1 MKDKHKRYVIETIKL
16 TYSKFKKYIFGQTI
30 DSFILSIMIFVSMAI
45 LNIPYGLF
53 ISLILGLCAAV
64 PILGPFIGIIITT
77 IIMIIAGYKNILLF
91 IFIVVLMQQIEGN
104 IIYPIV
110 VGNSMGLS
118 SLYIVL
124 IVIVF
129 SSLFGI
135 LGVIVGVPLCG
146 VCYELICNY
155 IRQKDVVN

>member
-1 MKDKHKRYVIETIKL
+1 MLSALCSFVL
-16 TYSKFKKYIFGQTI
+16 F
-30 DSFILSIMIFVSMAI
+30 FIL
-45 LNIPYGLF
+45 
-53 ISLILGLCAAV
+53 
-64 PILGPFIGIIITT
+64 
-77 IIMIIAGYKNILLF
+77 
-91 IFIVVLMQQIEGN
+91 IVVLMQQIEGN

-110 VGNSMGLS
+110 VGNSIGLS

>member
-1 MKDKHKRYVIETIKL
+1 M
-16 TYSKFKKYIFGQTI
+16 
-30 DSFILSIMIFVSMAI
+30 
-45 LNIPYGLF
+45 
-53 ISLILGLCAAV
+53 
-64 PILGPFIGIIITT
+64 
-77 IIMIIAGYKNILLF
+77 
-91 IFIVVLMQQIEGN
+91 
-104 IIYPIV
+104 
-110 VGNSMGLS
+110 GNSIGLS

-135 LGVIVGVPLCG
+135 LGVIVGVPLFG

>member
-1 MKDKHKRYVIETIKL
+1 
-16 TYSKFKKYIFGQTI
+16 
-30 DSFILSIMIFVSMAI
+30 MIFVSMAI

-110 VGNSMGLS
+110 VG
-118 SLYIVL
+118 LYIVL

>member
-1 MKDKHKRYVIETIKL
+1 
-16 TYSKFKKYIFGQTI
+16 
-30 DSFILSIMIFVSMAI
+30 
-45 LNIPYGLF
+45 
-53 ISLILGLCAAV
+53 
-64 PILGPFIGIIITT
+64 
-77 IIMIIAGYKNILLF
+77 MIIAGYKNILLF

-110 VGNSMGLS
+110 VGNSIGLS